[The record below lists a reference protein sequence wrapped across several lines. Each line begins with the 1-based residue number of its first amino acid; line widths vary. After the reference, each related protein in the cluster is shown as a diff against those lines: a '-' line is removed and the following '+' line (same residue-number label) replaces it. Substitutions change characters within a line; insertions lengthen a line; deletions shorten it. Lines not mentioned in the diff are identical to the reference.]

1 MNITLY
7 KNLSSVNT
15 INKKLADTS
24 KEYAISLKDTTN
36 IKTPVI
42 KIYTKENIFNFNY
55 CYIPM
60 FNRYYFIQNI
70 EITPTNIYRLYLKE
84 DVLETYKTAI
94 TASYALI
101 RKATKYNKMYDGGD
115 YNTLITKTNTK
126 YSSDVTLPD
135 TNSMILITIGG
146 SK

>member
-1 MNITLY
+1 MTIILY

-15 INKKLADTS
+15 INKKLAEIN
-24 KEYAISLKDTTN
+24 KEYTIILKDTTN

-42 KIYTKENIFNFNY
+42 KINTKENIFDFNY
-55 CYIPM
+55 CYIPN

-70 EITPTNIYRLYLKE
+70 EVTPTNIYKLYLKE

-94 TASYALI
+94 TSSYALI

-126 YSSDVTLPD
+126 YISNVTLPN

-146 SK
+146 TK